1 MTDKRELIGARQ
13 GRRLFAAA
21 LLLVAVA
28 VAAGAETRARSRSVN
43 ARVVAIDLA
52 ARTITVRVDGA
63 ARDETFA
70 FAPRPGDPKP
80 GDRVVLALRGAG
92 KGLRATVTR
101 IVITPSPGAA
111 SPQPPRP
118 PTDTVG
124 PLHDPRTAP
133 GVDPRK
139 NPLRDPRVVPG
150 LSVPAPT
157 PTPSPTPSA
166 SG

>member
-1 MTDKRELIGARQ
+1 MTSKCPLVGARSR
-13 GRRLFAAA
+13 RRLLEAA

-28 VAAGAETRARSRSVN
+28 LAAGAEARALSRSVN
-43 ARVVAIDLA
+43 ARVVAIDAA

-63 ARDETFA
+63 AKDETFV
-70 FAPRPGDPKP
+70 FVPRPGDPKP

-92 KGLRATVTR
+92 RGLRATVTR
-101 IVITPSPGAA
+101 IVFTPSPAAA
-111 SPQPPRP
+111 SPQPSRP

-124 PLHDPRTAP
+124 PLRDPRTAP
-133 GVDPRK
+133 GADPRK
-139 NPLRDPRVVPG
+139 DPLRDPRVIPG

-157 PTPSPTPSA
+157 PTPTPTPSP